1 MPVYAREAVIFVIA
15 LAVAVTRR
23 RMRSN
28 KKAANPLEGAHKD
41 HLVDTPEQA
50 FSAQSTPAALLVA
63 RREISQRLA
72 SRAYRVIIILM
83 VLISVGAIAVP
94 KIISSSG
101 SKLTVATTPAGAK
114 ELRAVTQRV
123 EKLTGVNLQVSVDA
137 STAIVEQSIRSG
149 KAAIGYADSNL
160 IVKRPFAPNSTSS
173 TKRVVSALSQGIQVD
188 KILSSGAIRKL
199 PSSVVAQI
207 LSPKPIKLVYLLPSL
222 AKPKDLSLAIVGV
235 VATFMLLST
244 YSAWV
249 LMGVIEEKSSR
260 VIEVLLSSIS
270 ARSLLLG
277 KMVGIGTAALAQAV
291 TAVLA
296 AILTTLAVGSSLL
309 RGAGLEFILL
319 QLMWLL
325 LGYSFYCTVGALAGS
340 LVSKVEDAQSVTA
353 FIQIPLLLSYLASFA
368 VISGNQNYLLKL
380 LAYIPIFSPF
390 LVPIYWS
397 SGQMGL
403 GQVFLAVAV
412 NVLCLY
418 LTYRLASMVYEA
430 TVFSRGKRLKFRAAI
445 KLAKLAT

>member
-1 MPVYAREAVIFVIA
+1 MPVYLREVVIFVLA
-15 LAVAVTRR
+15 LSVAVIRR
-23 RMRSN
+23 RSRSR
-28 KKAANPLEGAHKD
+28 KKAAKPIVGAD
-41 HLVDTPEQA
+41 NDYLANTPEQD
-50 FSAQSTPAALLVA
+50 FRWQSAPAALLVA
-63 RREISQRLA
+63 RREISHRLA

-83 VLISVGAIAVP
+83 ILISVGAIAVP

-101 SKLTVATTPAGAK
+101 SKLTVATTPTGAK

-123 EKLTGVNLQVSVDA
+123 EKLAGVNLRVLVDA
-137 STAIVEQSIRSG
+137 SAAIVDQSVRSG

-160 IVKRPFAPNSTSS
+160 ILKRPFAPNSTSS
-173 TKRVVSALSQGIQVD
+173 TIRVVSALSEGIQVD
-188 KILSSGAIRKL
+188 KILSSEPVRKL
-199 PSSVVAQI
+199 PSSLVTQI

-235 VATFMLLST
+235 IATFMLLST

-260 VIEVLLSSIS
+260 VIEILLSSIS

-277 KMVGIGTAALAQAV
+277 KMVGIGVAALTQAV

-309 RGAGLEFILL
+309 RGAGLEFIIL

-353 FIQIPLLLSYLASFA
+353 FIQIPLLLSYFASFA
-368 VISGNQNYLLKL
+368 VISGNQNVLLKM

-403 GQVFLAVAV
+403 AQVFLAAAV

-418 LTYRLASMVYEA
+418 LTYRFASMVYEA

-445 KLAKLAT
+445 KLAKLAS

>member
-1 MPVYAREAVIFVIA
+1 MPTYARETVIVVLVLA
-15 LAVAVTRR
+15 AAVAKRKI
-23 RMRSN
+23 RSH
-28 KKAANPLEGAHKD
+28 KKAGNPLTGAHKD
-41 HLVDTPEQA
+41 HLADTPDRT
-50 FSAQSTPAALLVA
+50 FGPQSTPAALLVA
-63 RREISQRLA
+63 RREIAQRLA
-72 SRAYRVIIILM
+72 SRAYRVIIVLM

-94 KIISSSG
+94 KIISSSS
-101 SKLTVATTPAGAK
+101 SKLKVATTPAGAK
-114 ELRAVTQRV
+114 ELRAVTPRV

-137 STAIVEQSIRSG
+137 STAIVDQSVRSG
-149 KAAIGYADSNL
+149 TAAIGYADSEL
-160 IVKRPFAPNSTSS
+160 IVKRPFAPNSNSS
-173 TKRVVSALSQGIQVD
+173 TLRVVSALSQGIQVD
-188 KILSSGAIRKL
+188 RILSSGPIRKL
-199 PSSVVAQI
+199 PVSLVAQI
-207 LSPKPIKLVYLLPSL
+207 LSPKPIKLVHLLPSL

-296 AILTTLAVGSSLL
+296 AVLTTLAVGSSLL
-309 RGAGLEFILL
+309 RGAGLEFIIL

-368 VISGNQNYLLKL
+368 VISGDQNFLLKV

-403 GQVFLAVAV
+403 EQVFLAVAV
-412 NVLCLY
+412 NVVCVY
-418 LTYRLASMVYEA
+418 LTYRFASMVYEA

-445 KLAKLAT
+445 KLAKLST